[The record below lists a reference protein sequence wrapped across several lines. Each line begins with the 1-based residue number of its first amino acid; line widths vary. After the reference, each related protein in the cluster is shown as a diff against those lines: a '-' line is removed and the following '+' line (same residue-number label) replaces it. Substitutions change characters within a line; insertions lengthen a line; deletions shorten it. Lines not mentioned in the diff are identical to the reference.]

1 MRLVSTTNPRQR
13 ATFAQAILEGVAPDG
28 GRYVPEP
35 LPCFRDVPV
44 LLDMDCQSRSA
55 EVLLRFLGDE
65 FSRDEIEG
73 IVARVFDI
81 PTPLARISSGLFAL
95 ELGHGPSGS
104 SKDFGARFLAAML
117 EQIQRREPGLR
128 TVLAATAGDT
138 GGALAQALHGL
149 KGFRVVL
156 LYPQGH
162 VSPVQER
169 LMMPGGNILA
179 YAVEGD
185 FEACRRMVDACVADR
200 ELARSIGLVPAGG
213 ANIARV
219 LGMVPIWYELAA
231 QLVAL
236 DIRES
241 PVVSVPSGTGT
252 TLCSGMLAWKTGLP
266 IKAFVAA
273 TNANRALCD
282 ALENPHPEPNR
293 AVIPTL
299 SNAMD
304 VAFASDWARI
314 LKQFE
319 DRPERLRTQLRWG
332 SLDDAKTRQAMWELS
347 AAGYTPEP
355 HTAVGYGVLRER
367 IGLKEPGV
375 FLATAHPAKFREQL
389 ERDMNLRAPVSPAL
403 EAALSTSLANCL
415 DPSIHRKSLHA
426 DPQALRAALLD

>member
-13 ATFAQAILEGVAPDG
+13 ATFVQAILEGIAPDG

-35 LPCFRDVPV
+35 LPCFRDVSA
-44 LLDMDCQSRSA
+44 LLDMDCQTRSV
-55 EVLLRFLGDE
+55 EILLRFLGEE
-65 FSRDEIEG
+65 FSRDDVES
-73 IVARVFDI
+73 IVAKVFDI
-81 PTPLARISSGLFAL
+81 PTPLVRISSGMFAL

-117 EQIQRREPGLR
+117 EQIQRRDPGLR

-149 KGFRVVL
+149 KGFRVAL
-156 LYPQGH
+156 LYPEGR

-185 FEACRRMVDACVADR
+185 FEACQRMVDACVADR

-219 LGMVPIWYELAA
+219 LGLVPIWYELAA
-231 QLVAL
+231 QLQAL
-236 DIRES
+236 DLREA
-241 PVVSVPSGTGT
+241 PVVSIPSGTGT
-252 TLCSGMLAWKTGLP
+252 TLCSGVLAWKTGLP

-273 TNANRALCD
+273 SNANRALCD
-282 ALENPHPEPNR
+282 ALEGQRRDSERP
-293 AVIPTL
+293 VIPTL

-304 VAFASDWARI
+304 VAYASDWARI
-314 LKQFE
+314 QKLFE
-319 DRPERLRTQLRWG
+319 DRPERLRTQIRWG

-389 ERDMNLRAPVSPAL
+389 ERDMNLHAPVSPAL
-403 EAALSTSLANCL
+403 EATLANCL
-415 DPSIHRKSLHA
+415 DPSIHRKSLPA